1 MKKRILIVNSGGDC
15 PGMNAVIRAIVKR
28 AHQESDWEII
38 GSINGFDGILSEPLE
53 IIRLTEKRVEGIHP
67 QGGTILTTNNTRN
80 PYNYPVVQKD
90 GSIKN
95 EDVSD
100 KLIYN
105 LKVFGFDAVI
115 HIGGNESHKISLKL
129 YQKGVNIVGIP
140 KTINNDLAITDYSFG
155 FQTAAQVATEA
166 VDKLITTARSHNRV
180 LILEV
185 MGRDAGWIALH
196 AAIAGGANV
205 CLIPEIPFNMEKVV
219 KKLTSKYSTYG
230 RGYANIVVAE
240 GAHFKDGDGKII
252 QGSIAR
258 KIAAKL
264 KEINFEADVRE
275 TILGHLQRG
284 GSPIAFDRILA
295 TELGVKAFEL
305 VKEKKFGTMAIHKNS
320 ELSQISLEKVI
331 NQYNKVELSHNLIHT
346 AKGIGISFGD

>member
-1 MKKRILIVNSGGDC
+1 MKQRILIVNSGGDC

-28 AHQESDWEII
+28 ASQEPNWEII

-53 IIRLTEKRVEGIHP
+53 IIALNESRVEGIHIE
-67 QGGTILTTNNTRN
+67 GGTILTTNNKRN
-80 PYNYPVVQKD
+80 PFNYPVKQAD
-90 GSIKN
+90 GTIKS
-95 EDVSD
+95 EDVTD

-129 YQKGVNIVGIP
+129 AQKGVNIVGIP
-140 KTINNDLAITDYSFG
+140 KTINNDLSITDYTFG

-166 VDKLITTARSHNRV
+166 VDKLVTTANSHNRV

-196 AAIAGGANV
+196 AAIAGGADV
-205 CLIPEIPFNMEKVV
+205 CLIPEIPFSLDKVLEKL
-219 KKLTSKYSTYG
+219 KSRYSNDG
-230 RGYANIVVAE
+230 RGFANIIVAE
-240 GAHFKDGDGKII
+240 GAYFKG
-252 QGSIAR
+252 R
-258 KIAAKL
+258 KKEDKSSNISREIAANL
-264 KEINFEADVRE
+264 KSKNFQADIRE

-284 GSPIAFDRILA
+284 GTPIAFDRILA

-305 VKEKKFGTMAIHKNS
+305 VKEKKFGTMAIHQNF
-320 ELSQISLEKVI
+320 ELTHKSLKEVI
-331 NQYNKVELSHNLIHT
+331 DQYNKVDLTHNLIHT
-346 AKGIGISFGD
+346 AKGIGISFGE